1 MAMYQLCVSIG
12 NLATLIILKGE
23 SIGPRLTRLVQR
35 RLLSSL
41 AAGTDTLVLNT
52 LVRML
57 APRQSADVLS
67 LFSSLISSL

>member
-57 APRQSADVLS
+57 APRQSADVS
-67 LFSSLISSL
+67 LYFHH